1 MKYLIIGD
9 IHAGKKTRN
18 SRNGEVFHKVL
29 KDYAHWV
36 KQVALENNIQNIIQM
51 GDVFDNRNAISL
63 ETLDYVTQFFDILEE
78 FHIDIVVGNHDAL
91 LNDNASINS
100 LTPFKKHP
108 NITVHDKVTV
118 QDDMVFAGWGVK
130 LDDFPPCK
138 LFFGHIDTVGFEL
151 QKNRIA
157 THGFK
162 ASDLMDKVSGAVFT
176 GHYHLPQVRHYS
188 GKPFCYT
195 GSAFSLD
202 WNDIDNTKYVY
213 ILDTDTLEVKKI
225 ENIVSPR
232 FYHIN
237 NESQLGLISG
247 NFISIDYVMG
257 EVGEKWKSKVLAMNP
272 LELRTNTIREKVQQ
286 IENEIAEFK
295 VVDIKETLGSWPME
309 NLANLSEDLKKRVAE
324 KCQKMYDKAI

>member
-29 KDYAHWV
+29 KDYALLV
-36 KQVALENNIQNIIQM
+36 KTVAHLNNICNIIQM

-78 FHIDIVVGNHDAL
+78 FHIDVVCGNHDAL

-225 ENIVSPR
+225 EN
-232 FYHIN
+232 
-237 NESQLGLISG
+237 LIS
-247 NFISIDYVMG
+247 
-257 EVGEKWKSKVLAMNP
+257 P
-272 LELRTNTIREKVQQ
+272 
-286 IENEIAEFK
+286 
-295 VVDIKETLGSWPME
+295 
-309 NLANLSEDLKKRVAE
+309 
-324 KCQKMYDKAI
+324 